1 MAYNK
6 KTWMSN
12 ETITKEALNNI
23 ENGIAALSKTFDTVA
38 DLKSA
43 NVQAGDIV
51 YTLGYYKKGD
61 GGGYVYEIVNNPSL
75 DTEVVNIQL
84 DNGLKAKYGLN
95 LNLYDINV
103 LTVGIRKN
111 DSSAEEQNSFI
122 MEKILVKYNKVCK
135 LYFPGGEYFI
145 SNIHFTRE
153 PIPKEDI
160 LMNLYGEYASSSDT
174 SKGANKTKINTRNKD
189 FICDRRPCLDTPII
203 RSLKLCMKDMTIQS
217 TSYIEN
223 IPPNGVCLGMPKE
236 VAGSNNEINFNFE
249 NVSIIGFDFGVR
261 SPVWSCGGSG
271 GYNINFSNCH
281 CGIYVGLAMHCFD
294 AERISFND
302 CVLGVDTGWGGCNA
316 KFKNIHISTGY
327 LGVDRENYNEYVGI
341 LSRGNVTLDAIYYEP
356 YNDNG
361 FMDRCVV
368 IKHEGYAYGIGPL
381 YIKNT
386 GINYPGSGNV
396 GLFLKSNCY
405 LGFGPSRG
413 AESPIKLCSWDQGH
427 FPDGVV
433 VFENCSVPTYINTLK
448 DIIEI
453 NKDYYGATHD
463 YKYHNI
469 WWGYDFDGLNLHA
482 PDLLI
487 SRYPCLRGRG
497 YLYRQAG
504 ELLNKFKEIHAETLS
519 EVDSL
524 YDPVEIN
531 SAFRRNILC
540 AGFPA
545 KNPYN
550 RFTYEYDISMSIDGT
565 FSSDVDVTIGLFAR
579 TDFDNSTL
587 RLVKKIKVIKG
598 GETYNDFERSITY
611 TINPIIDYLPTE
623 NRMYFGVLSN
633 TGSVDNAL
641 TFADRELIQFDYT
654 VKQIPF
660 RGYSK

>member
-6 KTWMSN
+6 KTWVSN

-23 ENGIAALSKTFDTVA
+23 ENGIDALSKTFDTVA

-61 GGGYVYEIVNNPSL
+61 GGGFVYEIVNDSSL

-84 DNGLKAKYGLN
+84 NNGLKAKYGLN
-95 LNLYDINV
+95 LNLYNINV

-122 MEKILVKYNKVCK
+122 MEKILVKYNNICK

-153 PIPKEDI
+153 PVSNEDI
-160 LMNLYGEYASSSDT
+160 LINLYGEYASSGEK
-174 SKGANKTKINTRNKD
+174 SKGTNKSKINTRHKD
-189 FICDRRPCLDTPII
+189 FICDRRAGLDTPIV
-203 RSLKLCMKDMTIQS
+203 RSLKLCMKDLNIFS
-217 TSYIEN
+217 TSYIDSV
-223 IPPNGVCLGMPKE
+223 PPSGICFGMPKDVSVENIE
-236 VAGSNNEINFNFE
+236 VNFNFE

-261 SPVWSCGGSG
+261 SPIWSCGYSG

-281 CGIYVGLAMHCFD
+281 CGIYVGLAMHGFD
-294 AERISFND
+294 AELISFND
-302 CVLGVDTGWGGCNA
+302 CVLGIDTGWGGTNA
-316 KFKNIHISTGY
+316 KLKNVHISTGY
-327 LGVDRENYNEYVGI
+327 LGADKADYNEYVGI
-341 LSRGNVTLDAIYYEP
+341 LSRGNVTLDSIYYEP
-356 YNDNG
+356 YNNNG
-361 FMDRCVV
+361 LMDRCIL

-413 AESPIKLCSWDQGH
+413 TEAPIKLCSWDQGH

-433 VFENCSVPTYINTLK
+433 VFENCSVPTYIDTLK

-453 NKDYYGATHD
+453 NKNYYNENYDYR
-463 YKYHNI
+463 YHNI
-469 WWGYDFDGLNLHA
+469 WWGYDFNGLNLHA

-487 SRYPCLRGRG
+487 SRYPRLRGKG
-497 YLYRQAG
+497 YLYRQVG
-504 ELLNKFKEIHAETLS
+504 EPLKVFKEIDVAALS

-524 YDPVEIN
+524 YDSVEIN
-531 SAFRRNILC
+531 DLFRRNILC
-540 AGFPA
+540 SEFLC
-545 KNPYN
+545 KNIDG
-550 RFTYEYDISMSIDGT
+550 RFTQEYDISISIDGT
-565 FSSDVDVTIGLFAR
+565 FSSNVNVTIGLFAR

-598 GETYNDFERSITY
+598 GEIYNDFERSMTY
-611 TINPIIDYLPTE
+611 TVNPLIDYLPTE
-623 NRMYFGVLSN
+623 NRMYLGVISN

-641 TFADRELIQFDYT
+641 TFEDRELIQFDYT
-654 VKQIPF
+654 VKQIPY
-660 RGYSK
+660 RGYSR